1 MARRY
6 GVAAQAPRGCGGTV
20 GKEFLQSKGVGLTTF
35 STYHNNSPA
44 YRRRLLWGMGG
55 KITFSVART
64 NSELNNKIN
73 EKIESGV
80 FMLGEHIVPKWFKKL
95 VIDKAGNISTVEF
108 IVHGRKIPLETLR
121 KRMIEHQEKQ
131 GVFRIKSNEEYNEM
145 APPDIS
151 RRLEELCERKVAS
164 STSSNFKR
172 DYLKRIERTRH
183 LLAWGDH
190 SSILNHGYLLYM
202 ISAVYDPA
210 IFITNE
216 KAKAR
221 NLTVDDI
228 QAVVEKPQIHI
239 MARTGGSEIEQI
251 AYMNTRN
258 ECIRA
263 LPVPLKTASGIEIND
278 VMRFFGGDNPE
289 R

>member
-6 GVAAQAPRGCGGTV
+6 GVAAQVPRGCGGAV
-20 GKEFLQSKGVGLTTF
+20 VKEFLQSKGVDLTKF

-44 YRRRLLWGMGG
+44 YRRRLLRGMGG
-55 KITFSVART
+55 EITFLVART
-64 NSELNNKIN
+64 NSELKKEINK
-73 EKIESGV
+73 KIESGV
-80 FMLGEHIVPKWFKKL
+80 FMLGEHIVPKRFKKL

-131 GVFRIKSNEEYNEM
+131 GVLRIKSDEEYNEM
-145 APPDIS
+145 APPDIL
-151 RRLEELCERKVAS
+151 RRLEELCEHEVAS

-183 LLAWGDH
+183 LLAWGDL
-190 SSILNHGYLLYM
+190 SSILNHGYLLYL

-210 IFITNE
+210 IFITDE
-216 KAKAR
+216 EAKAR
-221 NLTVDDI
+221 NLTIDDI

-239 MARTGGSEIEQI
+239 MARTGGSEVEQI
-251 AYMNTRN
+251 A
-258 ECIRA
+258 
-263 LPVPLKTASGIEIND
+263 
-278 VMRFFGGDNPE
+278 
-289 R
+289 